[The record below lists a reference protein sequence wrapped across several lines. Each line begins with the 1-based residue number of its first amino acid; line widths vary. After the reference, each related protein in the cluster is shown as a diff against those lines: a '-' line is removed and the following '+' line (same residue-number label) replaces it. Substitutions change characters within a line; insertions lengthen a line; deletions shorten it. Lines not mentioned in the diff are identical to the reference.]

1 MQLSPS
7 RQVGS
12 DQFAACQISVQHVG
26 RSAEAAHRM
35 LKKGFMIACRAAVE
49 CCLNQGMPASGT

>member
-7 RQVGS
+7 RQVVS
-12 DQFAACQISVQHVG
+12 DQFAACQIGIQHVG

-35 LKKGFMIACRAAVE
+35 LKKAFMIACRAAVG